1 MGNQVFHWSTE
12 KEISL
17 FNEYISEFGLV
28 KEIVCFQYSSN
39 FIFSLIPGM
48 DSTIHLIIQNDQDQ
62 FLMFSSLTCGYYG
75 EGPRGTAA
83 ILKYL
88 GVTERDAEECFT
100 HSSIKITFSEGG
112 KYAISFPKTFFG
124 NSEQDRFPLNDFCN
138 ISVGDR
144 RIIMV
149 NPQKHNL
156 IGLFSLFHLMN
167 PTSMDYLMGKPDYYL
182 CNNTWTKDLIEDHTI
197 RINAPPPYVE
207 GVNLIIYGDLLDV
220 WCLVDRRSL
229 TSFINS
235 ITMYIDGIPVLPETH
250 IGALSLSCRERS
262 KWYRLVKFLQ
272 FIFKQKTVDE
282 QFHISFSNRR
292 LASWK
297 LL

>member
-1 MGNQVFHWSTE
+1 
-12 KEISL
+12 
-17 FNEYISEFGLV
+17 
-28 KEIVCFQYSSN
+28 
-39 FIFSLIPGM
+39 
-48 DSTIHLIIQNDQDQ
+48 
-62 FLMFSSLTCGYYG
+62 
-75 EGPRGTAA
+75 
-83 ILKYL
+83 
-88 GVTERDAEECFT
+88 
-100 HSSIKITFSEGG
+100 
-112 KYAISFPKTFFG
+112 
-124 NSEQDRFPLNDFCN
+124 
-138 ISVGDR
+138 
-144 RIIMV
+144 MV

-207 GVNLIIYGDLLDV
+207 GVNLIIYWDLLDV

-272 FIFKQKTVDE
+272 FIFKQKTE
-282 QFHISFSNRR
+282 RCKSFPVSVCLRND
-292 LASWK
+292 
-297 LL
+297 LLNCVCLFLLSLSRICHLLP